1 MKLGFRAD
9 SYLLEIFEVSHVMDE
24 LGGIVSSSRIRA
36 GLIDQTGR
44 HWLTQEQRK
53 MTYHF
58 HRGLDEELKTIRNS
72 LRRPR
77 RLA

>member
-9 SYLLEIFEVSHVMDE
+9 LPLEIFEVSHVMDE

-53 MTYHF
+53 
-58 HRGLDEELKTIRNS
+58 
-72 LRRPR
+72 
-77 RLA
+77 